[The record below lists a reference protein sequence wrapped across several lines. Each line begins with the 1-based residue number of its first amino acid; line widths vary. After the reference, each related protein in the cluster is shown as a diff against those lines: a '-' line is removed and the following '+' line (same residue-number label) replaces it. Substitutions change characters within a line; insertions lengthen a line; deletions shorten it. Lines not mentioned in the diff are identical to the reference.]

1 MIYKY
6 LGKEVQVTRFSGN
19 DTAQLADGTW
29 VPSAM
34 LIEMQIDSRTQSEPS
49 GETPIESATRK
60 RAKASDSN

>member
-34 LIEMQIDSRTQSEPS
+34 LVAQENSDSPS
-49 GETPIESATRK
+49 IESAIETATKK
-60 RAKASDSN
+60 RARQSDSN